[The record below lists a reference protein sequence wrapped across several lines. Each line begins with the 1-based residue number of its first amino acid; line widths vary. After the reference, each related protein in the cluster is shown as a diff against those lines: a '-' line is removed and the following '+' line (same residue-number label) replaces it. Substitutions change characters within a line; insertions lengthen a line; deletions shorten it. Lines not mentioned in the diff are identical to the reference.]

1 MYGPSL
7 PSSILDQDEISWGDK
22 LTHIRATTE
31 DSFLQDYYKL
41 AADRFDERFQAILD
55 TFPNDH
61 EERNEMISEIL
72 SNLNEIYKNV
82 DNNYVEEL
90 NKSFRSF
97 AHQIAEASGGFLGFG
112 AESFQEHQWVDLAM
126 LKK

>member
-1 MYGPSL
+1 MKNLESL
-7 PSSILDQDEISWGDK
+7 SKEDLQLLIDTPVLITILIGGADGVIDQDEISWGDK

-72 SNLNEIYKNV
+72 S
-82 DNNYVEEL
+82 
-90 NKSFRSF
+90 
-97 AHQIAEASGGFLGFG
+97 
-112 AESFQEHQWVDLAM
+112 
-126 LKK
+126 